1 MFYAGQACW
10 VALLVFLMFFFLQED
25 QGEVGQHQRL
35 VNRNSLFLAVTLALP
50 STSVTGFNIL

>member
-10 VALLVFLMFFFLQED
+10 VALLVFLMFFFLQD